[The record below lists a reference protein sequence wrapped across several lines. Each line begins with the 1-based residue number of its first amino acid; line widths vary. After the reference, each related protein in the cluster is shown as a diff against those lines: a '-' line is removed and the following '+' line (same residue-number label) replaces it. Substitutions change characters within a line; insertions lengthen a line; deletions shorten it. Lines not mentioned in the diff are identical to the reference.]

1 MTLSAF
7 RIAVED
13 VDTRA
18 RASLSRRATLS
29 KKKKKFWNNVY
40 DRTRIDILDKR
51 SRYVPCKTKL
61 LNIFTYP
68 TWMLFQSQIAE
79 FATGDS

>member
-7 RIAVED
+7 RTDVED

-18 RASLSRRATLS
+18 RASLSWRATLS
-29 KKKKKFWNNVY
+29 KKKKKLWNNVY

-51 SRYVPCKTKL
+51 SRYVPSKNRL
-61 LNIFTYP
+61 LELSTPRACSYFN
-68 TWMLFQSQIAE
+68 LRIAE